1 MFVDSNLEKSVEKA
15 QLQAALQ
22 QAVEAAREH
31 YSGRPPPA
39 VMTAITFLESV
50 LKERDCAPDPDAADE
65 ARRER
70 QVAVVMA
77 AEALHE
83 ELKASFEAGIAQAD
97 NPEGYARQIIHSAIY
112 NHIRDFRAGPVVV
125 NLMGED
131 YELNVAAMARE
142 QGIAVAVNQ
151 VMKELEHIF
160 SEEPEEELS
169 FQRQP
174 DADAPLWRM

>member
-1 MFVDSNLEKSVEKA
+1 MFIDRNLEKSVEKA
-15 QLQAALQ
+15 QFQAALQ
-22 QAVEAAREH
+22 QAVEAARQH
-31 YSGRPPPA
+31 YAERPPPA
-39 VMTAITFLESV
+39 VMTTISFLESV
-50 LKERDCAPDPDAADE
+50 LKDRDCAPDPDATDE

-83 ELKASFEAGIAQAD
+83 ELKASFEAGIYD
-97 NPEGYARQIIHSAIY
+97 TDDPEGYARRIICSALY
-112 NHIRDFRAGPVVV
+112 NHLTDFRAGPVVV

-151 VMKELEHIF
+151 VMKDLEHIF